1 MRALRILAI
10 GIGAMI
16 VIPLGLAILTAIS
29 LAGAAAETCRDIRKI
44 RTGRGN
50 VSKERT

>member
-1 MRALRILAI
+1 MRALRVLAI

-16 VIPLGLAILTAIS
+16 VIPLGLIVLTAIS
-29 LAGAAAETCRDIRKI
+29 LAGAATETCRTIRKS
-44 RTGRGN
+44 RTVRGN